1 MKKDELI
8 EKWLKNELYSAEKE
22 AFQQLDDA
30 DFNTYIVDYA
40 KHFKASNH
48 SEISD
53 FNSFNERYKKQ
64 KTPVRRIGWQS
75 PLLKVASMVIVALG
89 LYFTFFF
96 NQETQIKTLAN
107 ENSTITLPDNS
118 IVKLNEFSEL
128 AFNENNWDKNR
139 VLQLNGEAFFDVEKG
154 SRFDVNTSNGTVSV
168 LGTEFNV
175 TSRDSIFKVS
185 CYEGLVQVTYN
196 DKDVKL
202 PAGTEFNL
210 VLDKG
215 IKSKIAV
222 AEPYWL
228 KNMSVFENI
237 ALTEVV
243 KELETQ
249 FDINV
254 QYPTNFNA
262 NFTGAFEH
270 GNLDNALKSITKPLD
285 LTYTI
290 QNSKVVITRNE

>member
-1 MKKDELI
+1 MTKDELI
-8 EKWLKNELYSAEKE
+8 KKWLKNELSTAEKE

-30 DFNTYIVDYA
+30 DFSTYIVDYA

-53 FNSFNERYKKQ
+53 FNSFNQRYKKH
-64 KTPVRRIGWQS
+64 KTPVRKIDWFN
-75 PLLKVASMVIVALG
+75 PFIKVASVVIVALG

-96 NQETQIKTLAN
+96 SQETEIKTLAN
-107 ENSTITLPDNS
+107 ESTTVTLPDNS
-118 IVKLNEFSEL
+118 IVELNELSVL
-128 AFNENNWDKNR
+128 AFNENNWNKNR

-154 SRFDVNTSNGTVSV
+154 RRFDVNTSNGTVSV

-175 TSRDSIFKVS
+175 ISRDNIFKVT

-196 DKDVKL
+196 DKNVKL
-202 PAGTEFNL
+202 AAGTEFRL
-210 VLDKG
+210 AQSKG
-215 IKSKIAV
+215 LKSKIAV
-222 AEPYWL
+222 TEPYWL
-228 KNMSVFENI
+228 KNMSVFEN
-237 ALTEVV
+237 ADLTKVV
-243 KELETQ
+243 KELETH

-270 GNLDNALKSITKPLD
+270 GNLDKALKSIAKPLG

-290 QNSKVVITRNE
+290 ENNKVVITRNE